1 MDRSLPLHGLRI
13 LDCSRVLAG
22 PFATMLLADLGGDV
36 VKLEPPGGDE
46 SRGWGPPWWGA
57 AEDRRSAYFASVNRN
72 KRSIVVDL
80 RTDAGRDLLDRLADG
95 ADLLIHNAR
104 PSSAARLGLDS
115 ERLRAAH
122 PGLAVAVVGG
132 FSGRDRELPAYDLL
146 AQAMSGLMSVTGEPE
161 GPPQK
166 AGVAL
171 LDLLAGLEVAVGAL
185 AALLGKARG
194 VGADAPAVEVSLM
207 EASVAALTNV
217 LANHLA
223 TGEEPRR
230 WGNAHPNIVPYQSF
244 ATRDGYLAIAVG
256 NDAQFAR
263 LLEVLG
269 LDAEVRYTTNA
280 ERVAARE
287 ELVPWLSA
295 AIEGRGRDELVEALR
310 AADVPAGPVASVGEA
325 LRDMEA
331 AHGGAWV
338 QEAPPMRLAPD
349 PIRLDGQSAPL
360 RTTPPLLGQHTDA
373 VLAELGVSPE
383 EIAQLRRDGVV
394 G

>member
-1 MDRSLPLHGLRI
+1 MDRSLPLHGVRV

-22 PFATMLLADLGGDV
+22 PFATMLLADLGADV
-36 VKLEPPGGDE
+36 IKLEPPAGDE

-57 AEDRRSAYFASVNRN
+57 PDDRRSAYFGSVNRN

-80 RTDAGRDLLDRLADG
+80 RTDAGRALMDRLADR
-95 ADLLIHNAR
+95 ADLLVHNAR
-104 PSSAARLGLDS
+104 PSSAARLGLDADK
-115 ERLRAAH
+115 LRAAH
-122 PGLAVAVVGG
+122 PRLAVAAVGG

-146 AQAMSGLMSVTGEPE
+146 AQAMSGLMSVTGEAD

-171 LDLLAGLEVAVGAL
+171 LDLLAGLELAVGAL
-185 AALLGKARG
+185 AALLGQAR
-194 VGADAPAVEVSLM
+194 AAESSPPAVEVSLM

-244 ATRDGYLAIAVG
+244 ATRDGHVAVAVG
-256 NDAQFAR
+256 NDAQFTR

-269 LDAEVRYTTNA
+269 LPPEARYTTNA
-280 ERVAARE
+280 QRVAGRD
-287 ELVPWLSA
+287 ELIPWLSH
-295 AIEGRGRDELVEALR
+295 AIADRGRDELVAGLR

-325 LRDMEA
+325 LRGMEA

-338 QEAPPMRLAPD
+338 EAATPMRLAPD
-349 PIRLDGQSAPL
+349 PIRLDGESLPL
-360 RTTPPLLGQHTDA
+360 RWTPPLLGEHTDE
-373 VLAELGVSPE
+373 VLTELGLDAG
-383 EIAQLRRDGVV
+383 EIAQLRRDGVIA
-394 G
+394 